1 MPILTQTSH
10 KLVLLL
16 FFGKFVGMNVNMR
29 GRLDKKRQIWSNGR
43 QTEKADSRDG
53 SFTERN
59 VFRNR

>member
-1 MPILTQTSH
+1 MPILTQTC
-10 KLVLLL
+10 VVA
-16 FFGKFVGMNVNMR
+16 FFFCKFVGMNVNMR
-29 GRLDKKRQIWSNGR
+29 GRLDKKRQIWSNSR